1 MQSGRTK
8 YAVLLQSDA
17 VNLVCITY
25 DSYTHRGDIKMKHV
39 LSGGSSPFPGVFL
52 MILCH

>member
-25 DSYTHRGDIKMKHV
+25 DSYTHRGDIKMKQMCYPEVHLLFRV
-39 LSGGSSPFPGVFL
+39 YF
-52 MILCH
+52 